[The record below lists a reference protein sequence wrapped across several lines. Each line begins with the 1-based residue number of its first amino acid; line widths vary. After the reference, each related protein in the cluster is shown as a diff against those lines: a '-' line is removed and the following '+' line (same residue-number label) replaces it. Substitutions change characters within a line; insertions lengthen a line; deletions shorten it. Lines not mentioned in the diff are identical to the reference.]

1 MIVLPRGTGV
11 AQNHDTKTVWLPFGL
26 VRSKAADLTL
36 SWGPGASAVFGW
48 GQSKSRTKA
57 APDTIG
63 DIADAAALIGAIDAI
78 APRYLAQADQGTLI
92 FPACTRKPGDPE
104 GDIRSVWQHTRLE
117 AVRYLTMV
125 PGRQTGLLIDPA
137 RQLAMI
143 ETFLR
148 QQPHDETMVDFTG
161 FPADDLVI
169 AIIAGLNWL
178 NHCSVLAGVDPA
190 RFSGTLRNF
199 RRMAAIARQWW
210 ALDGADIRC
219 AEMLQAKG
227 KPPLL
232 LHIVW
237 QDYTRLAKEIASAAA
252 FGPTVEKTV
261 TRRREMLQ
269 QELAERP
276 AELEAAIAELKDTMS
291 RFEMARE
298 PDDLLE

>member
-1 MIVLPRGTGV
+1 M
-11 AQNHDTKTVWLPFGL
+11 
-26 VRSKAADLTL
+26 
-36 SWGPGASAVFGW
+36 FGW

-63 DIADAAALIGAIDAI
+63 DIADAGVLINAIDAI
-78 APRYLAQADQGTLI
+78 APRYLERADQGALI
-92 FPACTRKPGDPE
+92 FPACIRKPGDPE
-104 GDIRSVWQHTRLE
+104 GDIRSVWHHTRLE
-117 AVRYLTMV
+117 AIRYLTMI
-125 PGRQTGLLIDPA
+125 PGRQTALLIDPA

-148 QQPHDETMVDFTG
+148 QQPHDDTVVDFTG

-190 RFSGTLRNF
+190 RFSGILRNF
-199 RRMAAIARQWW
+199 RRMAAIGKQWW
-210 ALDGADIRC
+210 ALDGAERRC
-219 AEMLQAKG
+219 AEMLQARER
-227 KPPLL
+227 PPLM
-232 LHIVW
+232 LHLIW

-252 FGPTVEKTV
+252 FGPAVEKTV
-261 TRRREMLQ
+261 ARRREMLK
-269 QELAERP
+269 QELADRP
-276 AELEAAIAELKDTMS
+276 AELEAAIAELNDTMS

>member
-1 MIVLPRGTGV
+1 
-11 AQNHDTKTVWLPFGL
+11 
-26 VRSKAADLTL
+26 
-36 SWGPGASAVFGW
+36 VFGW
-48 GQSKSRTKA
+48 GQSRERAKA

-63 DIADAAALIGAIDAI
+63 DIVDAGALVRAIDTI
-78 APRYLAQADQGTLI
+78 APRYLERADQGALV
-92 FPACTRKPGDPE
+92 FPACTRKPGDAE

-125 PGRQTGLLIDPA
+125 PGRQTALLIEPA

-148 QQPHDETMVDFTG
+148 QQPHDDTVVDFTG

-210 ALDGADIRC
+210 ALEGAETRC
-219 AEMLQAKG
+219 AEMLKANA
-227 KPPLL
+227 KPPLM
-232 LHIVW
+232 LHLIW
-237 QDYTRLAKEIASAAA
+237 QDYTRLAKEIASAAT
-252 FGPTVEKTV
+252 FGPALDRTVA
-261 TRRREMLQ
+261 RHREMLE
-269 QELAERP
+269 QELADRP
-276 AELEAAIAELKDTMS
+276 AELQASIAELNDTML
-291 RFEMARE
+291 RFEAARE
-298 PDDLLE
+298 PDDLLD